1 MKKFLFILF
10 TTLFLCNFNL
20 IAQDSTGVAEEKMIN
35 DSLFSNEIN
44 FSILG
49 GVGLI
54 MDGSVFGLSFDTTP
68 IFYLGLEYPL
78 TQTKYWTFQLK
89 SHYWQATSTKEYS
102 DRTYYKISDNKYAQL
117 ALAGIIKWFYLNIGD
132 FRSSFQL
139 GYYTPLINLGTYTG
153 LDLGMGVDYKVNG
166 NYTIS
171 LLLNVADYKCEH
183 ISGTWTLFYHLYT
196 AVSINLFYKIN
207 LGI

>member
-1 MKKFLFILF
+1 MKKFLFILL
-10 TTLFLCNFNL
+10 TILFLCNFNL
-20 IAQDSTGVAEEKMIN
+20 IAQDSTGVEEEKMIN

-54 MDGSVFGLSFDTTP
+54 LDEADFGEYFGTTP
-68 IFYLGLEYPL
+68 IYYLGLEYPI
-78 TQTKYWTFQLK
+78 TDSKNWTVQLK
-89 SHYWQATSTKEYS
+89 VHYWQATSTKEYS
-102 DRTYYKISDNKYAQL
+102 DGTYYKISDNKYAQL
-117 ALAGIIKWFYLNIGD
+117 ALAGFIKWFYLNIGD

-153 LDLGMGVDYKVNG
+153 LELGMGVDYKVNG

-171 LLLNVADYKCEH
+171 LLLNVADYKGEH

-196 AVSINLFYKIN
+196 AVSINLFYRIN
-207 LGI
+207 LGS